1 MSDLGSPE
9 RQRRA
14 DAERSIAVILDAAL
28 ELFAERPEASMA
40 EVAAAAGVARQTVYA
55 HFSSREALIVAAADR
70 ALAETLS
77 AIDAA
82 EPSRGKPSDALGRLI
97 AAWWGSVARHARVL
111 DVLASAYPTAAA
123 VHDLHAPVLERLEDL
138 IARGQEADEFDP
150 NLPQGWLAAAFLGL
164 MHVSADE
171 VAAGRIDP
179 PAAGRALAIGIPRL
193 FAGAPR
199 PGPESVQQQS

>member
-1 MSDLGSPE
+1 M
-9 RQRRA
+9 
-14 DAERSIAVILDAAL
+14 ILDAAL

-82 EPSRGKPSDALGRLI
+82 EPRRGKPSDALERLI
-97 AAWWGSVARHARVL
+97 VAWWGSVARHARVL
-111 DVLASAYPTAAA
+111 EVFASAYPTAAA
-123 VHDLHAPVLERLEDL
+123 VHDLHTPILERLEEL
-138 IARGQEADEFDP
+138 IARGQETGEFDAE
-150 NLPQGWLAAAFLGL
+150 LSRGWLAAAFLGL

-171 VAAGRIDP
+171 VRAGRVD
-179 PAAGRALAIGIPRL
+179 AAVAGRALAVGIPRV
-193 FAGAPR
+193 FAASS
-199 PGPESVQQQS
+199 PGKARL

>member
-1 MSDLGSPE
+1 MAYTLTAMSDLGAPE

-40 EVAAAAGVARQTVYA
+40 EIASAAGVARQTVYA

-77 AIDAA
+77 AFDAA
-82 EPSRGKPSDALGRLI
+82 EPSRGKPSEALDRLI
-97 AAWWGSVARHARVL
+97 VAWWGSVARHARVL
-111 DVLASAYPTAAA
+111 DVFASAYPNAAA
-123 VHDLHAPVLERLEDL
+123 ARDLHTPILERLEEL
-138 IARGQEADEFDP
+138 IARGQEAGEFDAE
-150 NLPQGWLAAAFLGL
+150 LPRGWLAAAFLGL

-171 VAAGRIDP
+171 VRAGRVD
-179 PAAGRALAIGIPRL
+179 AAVAGRALAAGIPRV
-193 FAGAPR
+193 FTPT
-199 PGPESVQQQS
+199 